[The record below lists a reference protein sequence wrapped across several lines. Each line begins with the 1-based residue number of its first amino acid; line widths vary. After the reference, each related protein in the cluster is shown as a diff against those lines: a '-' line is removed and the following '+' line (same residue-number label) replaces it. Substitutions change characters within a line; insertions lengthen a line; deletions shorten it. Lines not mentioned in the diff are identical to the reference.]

1 MNKDKVFIVEDDETI
16 VSLLKG
22 HLGQTYQVFSA
33 SNFRAVKQEVEDV
46 KPDLILMDITLP
58 YFNGYYWTTE
68 IRKTSTVP
76 IIFISSSDDEMNM
89 VMALDMGGDDYI
101 AKPFSVSLLDA
112 KIAAFLRRA
121 HQFTSEELIF
131 KNFQLSRDGVLAS
144 ATDQIQLSP
153 TENKILALLFSHKD
167 QVVSKDIILE
177 KLWESDEF
185 IDQNTLNV
193 NMTRLRKKVAGL
205 GFDHIHTVRGVGY
218 LLK

>member
-121 HQFTSEELIF
+121 HQFTSEGLTF

>member
-193 NMTRLRKKVAGL
+193 NMTRLRKKVAVL

>member
-131 KNFQLSRDGVLAS
+131 KNFQLSRDGILAS

>member
-131 KNFQLSRDGVLAS
+131 KNFQLSRDGILAS

-193 NMTRLRKKVAGL
+193 NMTRLRKKVAVL
-205 GFDHIHTVRGVGY
+205 GFDYIHTVRGVGY